1 MIYCKN
7 TVACF
12 TICIKKNLTVIEKT
26 AIIGI
31 IFIINELTC
40 DCNYN
45 LTYTS
50 IQEKPMCGIVGYC
63 GPKRVVQ
70 VVLEGL
76 RRLEYRGY
84 DSAGIVYLQDGK
96 LIKYRAEGKLLNL
109 ENLLD
114 DAIVAPSHIGLGH
127 TRWAT
132 HGPPTTENA
141 HPHSDCTGELVVV
154 HNGIIEN
161 YHSLREE
168 LKGKGHVFKSETDTE
183 VLAHLI
189 EEQLEDD
196 LLEAVKKCLELVEG
210 SFALGVLWAGKPD
223 TLIAARKHSPL
234 VLGVSDEVGMF
245 MASDIP
251 ALLPYTNQVVFLDD
265 MEVAVLT
272 EDSFTIHSLET
283 GEEVEKVVQFIEWN
297 AAMAEKAG
305 YKHFMLKE
313 IFEQP
318 QAITN
323 TISGRINPETG
334 EVNIPEVK
342 LDRDQIEQIDR
353 IFLVAC
359 GTSWHAALVAK
370 YWLEKFARIPVEV
383 DIASE
388 FRYRSLIINEKVMTI
403 AISQSGETADTLAGI
418 RLAREM
424 GSKVITICNV
434 VGSTM
439 TREADGTV
447 YTHAGPEIGVASTKA
462 FTSQLAA
469 LFLFTLFLAQ
479 KKETISPEMSKEL
492 GKSLVDIGS
501 VVEKILPQVR
511 EQIDAM
517 IEQYYDSRDF
527 LFVGRGLSFP
537 IALEGALKLKEI
549 SYIHAE
555 GYASGELKHGPIA
568 LIDKDMPIMALVP
581 QDDVYQKSVS
591 NIEEIKARQG
601 RLILI
606 GTEGDEHLPNIT
618 DDIVYMPKVHD
629 EMNPILYTIPA
640 QLLSYE
646 IATRRGCDVDQP
658 RNLAKSVT
666 VE

>member
-1 MIYCKN
+1 
-7 TVACF
+7 
-12 TICIKKNLTVIEKT
+12 
-26 AIIGI
+26 
-31 IFIINELTC
+31 
-40 DCNYN
+40 
-45 LTYTS
+45 
-50 IQEKPMCGIVGYC
+50 MCGIVGYI
-63 GPKRVVQ
+63 GKRRVVP
-70 VVLEGL
+70 VILEGL
-76 RRLEYRGY
+76 KRLEYRGY
-84 DSAGIVYLQDGK
+84 DSAGVVYLQDGE
-96 LIKYRAEGKLLNL
+96 LIKYRCEGKLSNL
-109 ENLLD
+109 EAIVD
-114 DAIVAPSHIGLGH
+114 EAIVAPSHIGLGH

-132 HGPPTTENA
+132 HGAPTTENA
-141 HPHSDCTGELVVV
+141 HPHSDCTGDLVVV

-168 LKGKGHVFKSETDTE
+168 LKDKGHTFTSETDTE

-189 EEQLEDD
+189 EEYLDGD
-196 LLEAVKKCLELVEG
+196 LVAAIQKALTRVEG
-210 SFALGVLWAGKPD
+210 SYALGVLWSGLPE
-223 TLIAARKHSPL
+223 TLVAARNQSPL
-234 VLGVSDEVGMF
+234 VLGVHEELGSF

-251 ALLPYTNQVVFLDD
+251 ALLPYTDKVVFLEDR
-265 MEVAVLT
+265 ELAVLT
-272 EDSFTIHSLET
+272 SSSFEVHSMDN
-283 GEEVEKVVQFIEWN
+283 GEKVPKEVTTIEWN

-323 TISGRINPETG
+323 TVSGRINPETG
-334 EVNIPEVK
+334 IVDLPEIGLSK
-342 LDRDQIEQIDR
+342 EDIENIDR

-370 YWLEKFARIPVEV
+370 YWIEKWARIPVEV

-388 FRYRSLIINEKVMTI
+388 FRYRQLIINERVLTI
-403 AISQSGETADTLAGI
+403 SISQSGETADTLAGI
-418 RLAREM
+418 RLAKEM

-462 FTSQLAA
+462 FISQLAA
-469 LFLFTLFLAQ
+469 LFLFTIYLGE
-479 KKETISPEMSKEL
+479 KKETLSREKRIEL
-492 GKSLVDIGS
+492 GHALIDIAS
-501 VVEKILPQVR
+501 VVENELPKIQ
-511 EQIDAM
+511 EQIQEM
-517 IEQYYDSRDF
+517 MESFYQCRDF
-527 LFVGRGLSFP
+527 LFVGRGINFP

-555 GYASGELKHGPIA
+555 GYAAGELKHGPIA
-568 LIDKDMPIMALVP
+568 LIDKEMPILAITP
-581 QDDVYQKSVS
+581 RDDLYQKTIS
-591 NIEEIKARQG
+591 NVEEIKARQG

-606 GTEGDEHLPNIT
+606 GTEGDDHLKNIS
-618 DDIVYMPKVHD
+618 DDILYLPSVHED
-629 EMNPILYTIPA
+629 MNPILYTIPA

-646 IATRRGCDVDQP
+646 IAARRGCDVDQP

>member
-1 MIYCKN
+1 
-7 TVACF
+7 
-12 TICIKKNLTVIEKT
+12 
-26 AIIGI
+26 
-31 IFIINELTC
+31 
-40 DCNYN
+40 
-45 LTYTS
+45 
-50 IQEKPMCGIVGYC
+50 MCGIVGYC
-63 GPKRVVQ
+63 GSRRVVP

-84 DSAGIVYLQDGK
+84 DSAGIVYLEEGK
-96 LIKYRAEGKLLNL
+96 LIKHRSEGKLSNL
-109 ENLLD
+109 E
-114 DAIVAPSHIGLGH
+114 AIIDSAIIAPAHIGLGH

-132 HGPPTTENA
+132 HGAPTTHNA

-168 LKGKGHVFKSETDTE
+168 LKAKGHIFTSETDTE

-189 EEQLEDD
+189 EEYLEDD
-196 LLEAVKKCLELVEG
+196 LVTAVKEAVERVEG
-210 SFALGVLWAGKPD
+210 SYAIGVLWAGMPD
-223 TLIAARKHSPL
+223 TLVAVRNQSPL
-234 VLGVSDEVGMF
+234 VLGTCKEQGTF
-245 MASDIP
+245 LASDIP
-251 ALLPYTNQVVFLDD
+251 ALLPYTKEVIFLDD
-265 MEVAVLT
+265 MELAILKADSYEVYSLT
-272 EDSFTIHSLET
+272 SGLA
-283 GEEVEKVVQFIEWN
+283 VEKEVKTINWN
-297 AAMAEKAG
+297 AGMAEKAG

-323 TISGRINPETG
+323 TVSGRINLETG
-334 EVNIPEVK
+334 SVELPEVNFDVDDINS
-342 LDRDQIEQIDR
+342 IDR

-370 YWLEKFARIPVEV
+370 YWIEKFAKIPVEV

-388 FRYRSLIINEKVMTI
+388 FRYRHLLINDRVLTVS
-403 AISQSGETADTLAGI
+403 ISQSGETADTLAGI
-418 RLAREM
+418 RLAKKL

-439 TREADGTV
+439 TREADGTI

-462 FTSQLAA
+462 FISQLAA

-479 KKETISPEMSKEL
+479 KKGTLSP
-492 GKSLVDIGS
+492 GKSREMGKNLIDIAGVVDR
-501 VVEKILPQVR
+501 ELPRIQAD
-511 EQIDAM
+511 IKKL
-517 IEQYYDSRDF
+517 IENFYDCRDF

-568 LIDKDMPIMALVP
+568 LIDKEMPILALVP
-581 QDDVYQKSVS
+581 QDDVYQKSLS
-591 NIEEIKARQG
+591 NVEEIKARQG

-606 GTEGDEHLPNIT
+606 GTEGDSHLKKLTEDVI
-618 DDIVYMPKVHD
+618 YLPKVPD

-640 QLLSYE
+640 QILAYE
-646 IATRRGCDVDQP
+646 IASKRGCDVDQP